1 MRNRIINGDMRIDQ
15 RNNGGS
21 VSTNLAYPVDRF
33 FIGQSTAGAWTSSR
47 STGVPTGFINS
58 LQFTKT
64 TGNAPASGEFN
75 YLTHVIEG
83 FNIADLGW
91 GTASAQTVTL
101 SFQVFSG
108 AAGTFGGSLRS
119 ANAGGFR
126 VYPFTYTISSAN
138 TWTSISV
145 TIPGDT
151 TGTWA
156 TNNTSGIFVFFD
168 LGSGTAARGT
178 AGAWAAANQIGATG
192 TSTYPVSTSGG
203 SMSWTG
209 IQLEK
214 GTQATSFEYRQYQ
227 QELALCQRYYYKIKA
242 SNSLAYFGMGTVSSA
257 TGGEIMTFFPVPL
270 RTAPTALE
278 QSGTAAQ
285 YQVISGSSGLTC
297 SAVPAINIAD
307 IWGATTTFTVASGG
321 NNGYA
326 ALLRALLSTNAF
338 LAWSAE
344 LT

>member
-1 MRNRIINGDMRIDQ
+1 MSKATDLSQIPNASLGFKNRIINGDCRIDQ
-15 RNNGGS
+15 RNAGAS

-47 STGVPTGFINS
+47 STGAPAGFTNS

-75 YLTHVIEG
+75 YFSQVIEG

-91 GTASAQTVTL
+91 GTASAQPVTL

-108 AAGTFGGSLRS
+108 ETGTFGGSLR
-119 ANAGGFR
+119 NNGTGGFR
-126 VYPFTYTISSAN
+126 VYPFSYTVASAN

-156 TNNTSGIFVFFD
+156 TDNTRGIFVFFD
-168 LGSGTAARGT
+168 LGSGTTARGT
-178 AGAWAAANQIGATG
+178 AGAWGAANQIGATG

-227 QELALCQRYYYKIKA
+227 QELALCQRYYEQ
-242 SNSLAYFGMGTVSSA
+242 VSA
-257 TGGEIMTFFPVPL
+257 TGGAFGDATSWSGNTTSGASYFTRPAFKVTK
-270 RTAPTALE
+270 RAAP
-278 QSGTAAQ
+278 S
-285 YQVISGSSGLTC
+285 I
-297 SAVPAINIAD
+297 
-307 IWGATTTFTVASGG
+307 TVTNESASGFPATYTIGG
-321 NNGYA
+321 NGVYGFQITSVA
-326 ALLRALLSTNAF
+326 NASVSAGF
-338 LAWSAE
+338 WSAYWTASAE
-344 LT
+344 L